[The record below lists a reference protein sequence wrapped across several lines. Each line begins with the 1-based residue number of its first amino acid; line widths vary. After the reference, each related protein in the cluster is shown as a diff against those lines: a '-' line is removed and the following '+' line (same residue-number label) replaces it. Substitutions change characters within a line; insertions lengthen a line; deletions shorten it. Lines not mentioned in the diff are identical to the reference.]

1 MVLGSRSKNLRSR
14 LGTPVW
20 KRGKTT
26 RESLSATAG
35 VVCFLAKLPLI
46 RGRVCGFSA
55 RHRRLV
61 LPITTFDDE
70 AVFSC
75 SSVNWF
81 FEESFNSSSRSS
93 FSEASVEPKA
103 GTLVAMAETSPISSS
118 FQEPQ
123 VSLLSEG
130 TTPGFPSFFCNVIS
144 LLFQISLYLSR
155 LFLESLS

>member
-1 MVLGSRSKNLRSR
+1 
-14 LGTPVW
+14 VW

-26 RESLSATAG
+26 RESL
-35 VVCFLAKLPLI
+35 
-46 RGRVCGFSA
+46 FSCEA
-55 RHRRLV
+55 AAHQGEGLRL
-61 LPITTFDDE
+61 LCAPSP
-70 AVFSC
+70 ANSSHHSFSC

-118 FQEPQ
+118 IQEPQ

-130 TTPGFPSFFCNVIS
+130 TTLGFPSFFCNVFS

>member
-1 MVLGSRSKNLRSR
+1 
-14 LGTPVW
+14 
-20 KRGKTT
+20 
-26 RESLSATAG
+26 
-35 VVCFLAKLPLI
+35 
-46 RGRVCGFSA
+46 
-55 RHRRLV
+55 
-61 LPITTFDDE
+61 
-70 AVFSC
+70 
-75 SSVNWF
+75 VNWF